1 MIPLWIALIIGFLVW
16 VIIAILYA
24 EQLEKMQ
31 MYKDILADKDWDKNE
46 DINRQ
51 IKEYGVWKLALDLI
65 MISPLVLVI
74 LIKR

>member
-1 MIPLWIALIIGFLVW
+1 MIPLWLALVIGFLVW

-51 IKEYGVWKLALDLI
+51 INEYLSLI
-65 MISPLVLVI
+65 HISEPT
-74 LIKR
+74 RPY